1 MNEIFNFI
9 EQNRQGLIDE
19 LFELLAIP
27 SISSQ
32 SEHKEDCRNCA
43 LWVVNSL
50 KSIGI
55 TDVRV
60 METEGH
66 PIVYAHWNG
75 AGADAPTVLVYGH
88 YDVQPVDPLDLW
100 TTKPFEPEIRNGKI
114 FARGSADDKGQ
125 FYVHIKAL
133 EALFKLKGKAKVNI
147 KFLIEGEEEASVSHL
162 DEFIINNAELL
173 KCDTV
178 LVSDSEWFAPG
189 MPSICYGL
197 RGIAFFEIKV
207 TGPNRDLH
215 SGSFGGGVDNPL
227 QVLCWMITQLKDKY
241 GRITIPN
248 FYDDVVQLTKEERE
262 GFEKLPFNLEE
273 YCKDLDIETVN
284 GEIGYTTLERVWA
297 RPALDVNGIW
307 GGYTGEGS
315 KTILPTCASAKISIR
330 LVPNQNPDEI
340 LKNTEKYLKS
350 IAPPTV
356 KISLNMAQGGK
367 PVLVRRD
374 SAGVKAAMKAFRLA
388 FNMEPVFMREG
399 GSIPIVELFDSVLH
413 APTVL
418 MGFGLPSDNIHSPN
432 ENYDVE
438 NYIGGIK
445 TSAAFFEEFIDFYK
459 K

>member
-1 MNEIFNFI
+1 
-9 EQNRQGLIDE
+9 
-19 LFELLAIP
+19 
-27 SISSQ
+27 
-32 SEHKEDCRNCA
+32 
-43 LWVVNSL
+43 
-50 KSIGI
+50 
-55 TDVRV
+55 
-60 METEGH
+60 
-66 PIVYAHWNG
+66 
-75 AGADAPTVLVYGH
+75 
-88 YDVQPVDPLDLW
+88 
-100 TTKPFEPEIRNGKI
+100 
-114 FARGSADDKGQ
+114 
-125 FYVHIKAL
+125 
-133 EALFKLKGKAKVNI
+133 
-147 KFLIEGEEEASVSHL
+147 
-162 DEFIINNAELL
+162 
-173 KCDTV
+173 
-178 LVSDSEWFAPG
+178 
-189 MPSICYGL
+189 
-197 RGIAFFEIKV
+197 
-207 TGPNRDLH
+207 
-215 SGSFGGGVDNPL
+215 
-227 QVLCWMITQLKDKY
+227 
-241 GRITIPN
+241 
-248 FYDDVVQLTKEERE
+248 
-262 GFEKLPFNLEE
+262 
-273 YCKDLDIETVN
+273 
-284 GEIGYTTLERVWA
+284 
-297 RPALDVNGIW
+297 LDVNGIW